1 MTEKV
6 FGSWTFHATSVKIAL
21 SSQDSLHRSSFKV
34 LNILRLTVGPEV
46 SLRCPKV
53 TKVALNHLAQLK
65 APESSKWPCEDR
77 LQHYIIIYLPNTFT
91 ETLISINDSIL
102 SEYR

>member
-1 MTEKV
+1 M
-6 FGSWTFHATSVKIAL
+6 
-21 SSQDSLHRSSFKV
+21 
-34 LNILRLTVGPEV
+34 
-46 SLRCPKV
+46 

-77 LQHYIIIYLPNTFT
+77 LQHSIIIYLPNMFT
-91 ETLISINDSIL
+91 ETLISLKDSIL